1 MCVCVCAYVCICIV
15 NDCLY
20 ILVDLQYIYLVS
32 IECKCISLVLVAQ
45 VLGQESSVC
54 HRPCAILFVLLLFWV
69 VIDWRVRIGDCG
81 NIMQATSTTDTF
93 QEQDIN
99 YDVERLRK
107 WLVNEKCCNDILPY
121 QEELVSGFADLC
133 EFQQSLVETRAEK
146 DELAIVRNLKEM
158 ELERIRYLLKEYL
171 RTRLRKIENSLF
183 YLWRDKERWSWL
195 SAAEAEYAKQ

>member
-1 MCVCVCAYVCICIV
+1 
-15 NDCLY
+15 
-20 ILVDLQYIYLVS
+20 
-32 IECKCISLVLVAQ
+32 
-45 VLGQESSVC
+45 
-54 HRPCAILFVLLLFWV
+54 